1 MNQIDFANGIEVQK
15 YFDEVIRLM
24 NGVKISSVFSLGPS
38 FSISDGVRQY
48 MEDTEIYILFENGKC
63 LVIDY
68 PFIDALS
75 ADIRSISAEEYT
87 QHQNLSIK
95 DFFNDRTVVHVLT
108 EDDQAIPEKTCK
120 ISLEYDSLVGVD
132 LEFVTKSYSKW
143 IEGDLLFD
151 VAPKAT
157 TFSQL
162 LFKMANGKSFVICP
176 GDAIID
182 GYTFVWSD
190 DAKELVKEL

>member
-24 NGVKISSVFSLGPS
+24 NGVRISAVFSLCAG
-38 FSISDGVRQY
+38 FSIRDGVRKY

-75 ADIRSISAEEYT
+75 ADLRSTSTEEYM
-87 QHQNLSIK
+87 QHGNSVIK
-95 DFFNDRTVVHVLT
+95 DFFNDRTVAHVLT
-108 EDDQAIPEKTCK
+108 EDNQTIPEKTCK

-132 LEFVTKSYSKW
+132 LEFVTEPYSKW

-176 GDAIID
+176 ADALMD

-190 DAKELVKEL
+190 DAKELVKER

>member
-15 YFDEVIRLM
+15 YFDEVIQLM
-24 NGVKISSVFSLGPS
+24 NGVRISSVFSLGPS
-38 FSISDGVRQY
+38 FSFSDGVRKY
-48 MEDTEIYILFENGKC
+48 MEDTEIYIFFENGKC

-87 QHQNLSIK
+87 QRQNLSRK
-95 DFFNDRTVVHVLT
+95 DFFNDRAVGHVLT

-132 LEFVTKSYSKW
+132 LEFVTEPYSKW

-176 GDAIID
+176 ADAEMD

-190 DAKELVKEL
+190 DAEE